1 MTKPIIWE
9 APDSIKKKSKLTQF
23 LKHCNVSN
31 YDDLEKKSFSDP
43 GWLWDNVIKFSN
55 LKFYKPYKKILDE
68 TKGAPWSKWCVGG
81 TTNIVLN
88 CVDRHKDKDFFK
100 ETFIYS
106 EREDGT
112 ESSITYEEFDKQI
125 SKVGNSLKINGFK
138 KGDVIALYMPQFIET
153 YIAYFAILKIGCVVL
168 PLFSGYGSKAV
179 IERLNIAKAKG
190 IFTVEKT
197 FRKGKEIRMFDLVKS
212 DLDQVQSLEKIFLFS

>member
-68 TKGAPWSKWCVGG
+68 TKGPLGA
-81 TTNIVLN
+81 
-88 CVDRHKDKDFFK
+88 
-100 ETFIYS
+100 
-106 EREDGT
+106 
-112 ESSITYEEFDKQI
+112 
-125 SKVGNSLKINGFK
+125 NG
-138 KGDVIALYMPQFIET
+138 V
-153 YIAYFAILKIGCVVL
+153 
-168 PLFSGYGSKAV
+168 
-179 IERLNIAKAKG
+179 
-190 IFTVEKT
+190 
-197 FRKGKEIRMFDLVKS
+197 
-212 DLDQVQSLEKIFLFS
+212 